1 MTVSAQPVVMAFE
14 PEGIEVPISAILP
27 VKQLPASIKTSRK
40 YVQIAASIAEV
51 GIIEPPVVARG
62 ADGSG
67 VFLLVDGYIR
77 IEILKDLGASSVT
90 CLVAIDDEAFTY
102 NKRISRLAT
111 VQEHKMILRAVERG
125 VSEERIAKALDVNV
139 ENIRMK
145 RKLLDGICPEV
156 AELLKDKHCPL
167 NTFHALRKMK
177 AMRQVE
183 AVELMIAMNNYTV
196 PYAEALLAATSTAD
210 LVSPAKKKEIKGL
223 SAEQVERMQSEM
235 ASLQRKVKL
244 IEGSYGPDQLK
255 LVVACR
261 YIETLLGNP
270 KLARYLT
277 QHHQDI
283 LKEFQQIVDVTIR
296 QPASAHAEELENA

>member
-1 MTVSAQPVVMAFE
+1 
-14 PEGIEVPISAILP
+14 
-27 VKQLPASIKTSRK
+27 
-40 YVQIAASIAEV
+40 
-51 GIIEPPVVARG
+51 
-62 ADGSG
+62 
-67 VFLLVDGYIR
+67 
-77 IEILKDLGASSVT
+77 
-90 CLVAIDDEAFTY
+90 
-102 NKRISRLAT
+102 
-111 VQEHKMILRAVERG
+111 MILRAVERG

-177 AMRQVE
+177 VMRQVE

-196 PYAEALLAATSTAD
+196 LYAEALLAATSAAD
-210 LVSPAKKKEIKGL
+210 LVSPANKKEIKGL
-223 SAEQVERMQSEM
+223 STEQVERMQNEM

-277 QHHQDI
+277 QHHRDI

-296 QPASAHAEELENA
+296 QPASAHVEEREYA

>member
-1 MTVSAQPVVMAFE
+1 MMNDKIPCI
-14 PEGIEVPISAILP
+14 P
-27 VKQLPASIKTSRK
+27 
-40 YVQIAASIAEV
+40 
-51 GIIEPPVVARG
+51 G
-62 ADGSG
+62 A
-67 VFLLVDGYIR
+67 VH
-77 IEILKDLGASSVT
+77 T
-90 CLVAIDDEAFTY
+90 
-102 NKRISRLAT
+102 
-111 VQEHKMILRAVERG
+111 
-125 VSEERIAKALDVNV
+125 
-139 ENIRMK
+139 
-145 RKLLDGICPEV
+145 
-156 AELLKDKHCPL
+156 CPL

-196 PYAEALLAATSTAD
+196 PYAEALLAATSAAD

>member
-1 MTVSAQPVVMAFE
+1 M
-14 PEGIEVPISAILP
+14 
-27 VKQLPASIKTSRK
+27 
-40 YVQIAASIAEV
+40 

-196 PYAEALLAATSTAD
+196 PYAEALLAATSAAD

-270 KLARYLT
+270 KLSRYLT
-277 QHHQDI
+277 HHHRDI
-283 LKEFQQIVDVTIR
+283 LKEFQQIVDMTIR
-296 QPASAHAEELENA
+296 QPASAPAEELEDA

>member
-1 MTVSAQPVVMAFE
+1 MSLPAQPVAMAFE
-14 PEGIEVPISAILP
+14 PEGIEIPISAILP
-27 VKQLPASIKTSRK
+27 VKQLPATIKTSRK

-62 ADGSG
+62 ATGSG
-67 VFLLVDGYIR
+67 GFLLVDGYIR
-77 IEILKDLGASSVT
+77 IEILKDLGASSVI

-111 VQEHKMILRAVERG
+111 IQEHKMILRAVERG
-125 VSEERIAKALDVNV
+125 VSEERIAKALDVN
-139 ENIRMK
+139 IQHIQMK
-145 RKLLDGICPEV
+145 RRLLDGICPEV
-156 AELLKDKHCPL
+156 AELLKDKHCPI

-183 AVELMIAMNNYTV
+183 AVELMMAMNNFTV
-196 PYAEALLAATSTAD
+196 PYAEALLAASSPAD
-210 LVSPAKKKEIKGL
+210 LAGRVKKKEIKGL

-270 KLARYLT
+270 KLSRYLT
-277 QHHQDI
+277 QHHRDI
-283 LKEFQQIVDVTIR
+283 LNEFQQIVELTIR
-296 QPASAHAEELENA
+296 QPSAEPAEGPADN